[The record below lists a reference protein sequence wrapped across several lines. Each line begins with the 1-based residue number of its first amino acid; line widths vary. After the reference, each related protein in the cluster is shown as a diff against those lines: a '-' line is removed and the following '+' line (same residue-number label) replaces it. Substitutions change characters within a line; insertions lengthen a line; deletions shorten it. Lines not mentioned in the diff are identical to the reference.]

1 MQSTIKHVFL
11 TKHPSLYL
19 VAGKNKYVKIK
30 TIWDFAV
37 NRGVPVWIRFP
48 NEKRCIFPC
57 CNPKLLDL
65 SPGPRSS
72 SWRLSPASERE
83 YISSFLS
90 SSVGFYSCKLYHANP
105 ITSVKV
111 PRENCCVFSNVK
123 MQLSELNSCFCV
135 LPLGHTVFSW
145 LFETGAFLKASLL
158 KSPFPSLLK
167 TFSSS
172 PVLRDFPQPFHI
184 PENNNFWFRDYP
196 DLF

>member
-11 TKHPSLYL
+11 TKHPSLCL

-57 CNPKLLDL
+57 CNPKLLGL
-65 SPGPRSS
+65 PPGPRSS

-90 SSVGFYSCKLYHANP
+90 SSVGFSTLANCTMP
-105 ITSVKV
+105 IQLHLWKYQEKIVVCSVMS
-111 PRENCCVFSNVK
+111 RCNFQNW
-123 MQLSELNSCFCV
+123 
-135 LPLGHTVFSW
+135 TVVSVYC
-145 LFETGAFLKASLL
+145 
-158 KSPFPSLLK
+158 P
-167 TFSSS
+167 
-172 PVLRDFPQPFHI
+172 
-184 PENNNFWFRDYP
+184 
-196 DLF
+196 